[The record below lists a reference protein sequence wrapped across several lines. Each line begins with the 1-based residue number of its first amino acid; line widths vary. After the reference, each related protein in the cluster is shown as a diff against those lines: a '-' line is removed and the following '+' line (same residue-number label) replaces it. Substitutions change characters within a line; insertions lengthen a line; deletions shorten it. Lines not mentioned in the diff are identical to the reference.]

1 MSILRQFID
10 LIFPPRC
17 TVCRRFFHD
26 EVQPDST
33 ICPRCAEEFNEIVPP
48 FCPICRRP
56 FSSGI
61 EENHVCE
68 RCLRKPP
75 FYDLLGAPF
84 LYKGT
89 LMEAIHQFKYAGK
102 SHLAESLGP
111 VLASFA
117 EVWLGNTN
125 GFLTMPV
132 PLHPRRLRERG
143 FNQSLLLSRHV
154 ASRLG
159 TDLDYLSLRRAI
171 HTLPQ
176 TGLDKDQRRKNIRKA
191 FALNVTEPLK
201 DRDILLVDDVATTGN
216 TLNEC
221 ARILKRGG
229 CGRVLALVLAR
240 T

>member
-1 MSILRQFID
+1 
-10 LIFPPRC
+10 
-17 TVCRRFFHD
+17 
-26 EVQPDST
+26 
-33 ICPRCAEEFNEIVPP
+33 
-48 FCPICRRP
+48 
-56 FSSGI
+56 
-61 EENHVCE
+61 
-68 RCLRKPP
+68 
-75 FYDLLGAPF
+75 
-84 LYKGT
+84 
-89 LMEAIHQFKYAGK
+89 MEAIHQFKYAGK

-111 VLASFA
+111 LLAAFA
-117 EVWLGNTN
+117 ETWLRKMN

-159 TDLDYLSLRRAI
+159 TELDYLSLRRTI

-191 FALNVTEPLK
+191 FEVIDPGPVK

-221 ARILKRGG
+221 ARMLKRAG
-229 CGRVLALVLAR
+229 CERVLGLVLAR